1 MDKSESEYELMLL
14 KTEQKLDETNRAKI
28 FGQRLC
34 DAIKASG
41 MKPREVEKATLIDA
55 TTMYRYM
62 KGQVSPKAYNV
73 YKLSKVLK
81 SSFGDLYPL

>member
-1 MDKSESEYELMLL
+1 MNKSESEYELNLRRY
-14 KTEQKLDETNRAKI
+14 ERKLDEINRAKI
-28 FGQRLC
+28 FGQRLR

-41 MKPREVEKATLIDA
+41 MEPREVEKATLIDA
-55 TTMYRYM
+55 TTMYGYM
-62 KGQVSPKAYNV
+62 KGEVSPKAYNV

>member
-1 MDKSESEYELMLL
+1 MDKFESEYELMLR
-14 KTEQKLDETNRAKI
+14 KTERKLDETNRAKI

-41 MKPREVEKATLIDA
+41 MSPREVEKATLIDA
-55 TTMYRYM
+55 ITLYGYM
-62 KGQVSPKAYNV
+62 KGEVSPKAYNV

-81 SSFGDLYPL
+81 SSFGDLYPV

>member
-1 MDKSESEYELMLL
+1 MGKSESKYELTLR

-41 MKPREVEKATLIDA
+41 MKLREVEKATLIDA
-55 TTMYRYM
+55 MTLYRYM
-62 KGQVSPKAYNV
+62 KGEVSPKAYNV